1 VSPRAITPLLGTL
14 ALNTVT
20 RGLVAR
26 WAQLGPRF
34 LPFADAASAQLPLSR
49 LLRLS
54 LFQVSVGMALV
65 LLVGTLN
72 RVMIVELHVPA
83 ALVAV
88 MVALPVLYAPLRAL
102 IGFRSDSHR
111 SALGWRRVPFI
122 WMGTLIQFGGFAV
135 MPFALLVLSGGGE
148 SAQWPAWVG
157 QLGAGFCFLLVGAGL
172 HTTQTAGLALATDL
186 APEPAQPRVV
196 GLMYVM
202 LLAGTVVSALVF
214 GAMLSEFSPARLV
227 QVLQAAALATMVLN
241 TVALWQQ
248 EVRRPPR
255 GATVAAPP
263 PDFKRAW
270 SAYVHGDGT
279 RRRLLAIALGTL
291 AFGMQ
296 DVLLEPFGGQ
306 VLAMGVGATTL
317 LTATLAA
324 GGLAGF
330 AIASAVLSRGADPVR
345 MAMVGAAVGVP
356 AFAAVIGSAFVA
368 SVLLFVLGV
377 AAIGLGG
384 GLFSHGTLT
393 LTMNRAPKD
402 QAGLA
407 LGAWGA
413 VQATAAGAGVALG
426 GIGRDVVHALA
437 LRGVLGD
444 ALATP
449 VSGYAFVYA
458 AEALLLVATLIA
470 LMALLR
476 NEAGRHQ
483 PDNIPQHQWS
493 AP

>member
-1 VSPRAITPLLGTL
+1 MTSFSRD
-14 ALNTVT
+14 
-20 RGLVAR
+20 LVAR
-26 WAQLGPRF
+26 WARFGPRF
-34 LPFADAASAQLPLSR
+34 LPFADAATPDLPLSR
-49 LLRLS
+49 LLRLA

-102 IGFRSDSHR
+102 IGFRSDTHR

-148 SAQWPAWVG
+148 AAQWPAWIG
-157 QLGAGFCFLLVGAGL
+157 QLGAGLCFLLVGAGL

-186 APEPAQPRVV
+186 APRESQPRVV

-202 LLAGTVVSALVF
+202 LLAGTMASAFVF
-214 GAMLSEFSPARLV
+214 GAMLRDFSPGRLV

-241 TVALWQQ
+241 TVALWKQ
-248 EVRRPPR
+248 EPRRPPR
-255 GATVAAPP
+255 GAAVAAPP
-263 PDFKRAW
+263 ADFRQAW
-270 SAYVHGDGT
+270 SRLVQTDGT
-279 RRRLLAIALGTL
+279 RQRLVAIALGTL

-306 VLAMGVGATTL
+306 VLGMDVGATTW

-324 GGLAGF
+324 GGLIGF
-330 AIASAVLSRGADPVR
+330 SVASAVLSRGTDPVR
-345 MAMVGAAVGVP
+345 MAMAGAALGVP
-356 AFAAVIGSAFVA
+356 AFAAVIGSPLAGSLGLFVA
-368 SVLLFVLGV
+368 GV
-377 AAIGLGG
+377 FAIGVGA

-393 LTMNRAPKD
+393 LTMNRAPQD
-402 QAGLA
+402 QTGLA

-426 GIGRDVVHALA
+426 GIGRDAVQALA
-437 LRGVLGD
+437 SAGAFGER
-444 ALATP
+444 LAVPAT
-449 VSGYAFVYA
+449 GYAAVYA
-458 AEALLLVATLIA
+458 VEIVLLVATLIA
-470 LMALLR
+470 MATLLR
-476 NEAGRHQ
+476 SQARARQTSRPTEASSSPH
-483 PDNIPQHQWS
+483 PSPHQWS

>member
-1 VSPRAITPLLGTL
+1 MTSLSR
-14 ALNTVT
+14 N
-20 RGLVAR
+20 LVAR
-26 WAQLGPRF
+26 WAQFGPRF
-34 LPFADAASAQLPLSR
+34 LPFADAATPDLPLSR

-102 IGFRSDSHR
+102 IGFRSDNHR

-148 SAQWPAWVG
+148 SAQWPSWLG
-157 QLGAGFCFLLVGAGL
+157 PLGAGLCFLLVGAGL

-186 APEPAQPRVV
+186 APRETQPRVV

-202 LLAGTVVSALVF
+202 LLAGTMLSAFVF
-214 GAMLSEFSPARLV
+214 GAMLHDFSPGRLV

-241 TVALWQQ
+241 TVALWKQ
-248 EVRRPPR
+248 EPRRPPR
-255 GATVAAPP
+255 GAAPTAP
-263 PDFKRAW
+263 APDFKQAW
-270 SAYVHGDGT
+270 SQLVQTDDGT

-296 DVLLEPFGGQ
+296 DVLLEPYGGQ
-306 VLAMGVGATTL
+306 VLGMGVGATTW

-324 GGLAGF
+324 GGLIGF
-330 AIASAVLSRGADPVR
+330 SLASAVLSRGADPVR
-345 MAMVGAAVGVP
+345 MAMGGAALGVP
-356 AFAAVIGSAFVA
+356 AFAAVIAAPSLSSLALFVA
-368 SVLLFVLGV
+368 GV
-377 AAIGLGG
+377 FAIGLGG

-407 LGAWGA
+407 LGVWGA
-413 VQATAAGAGVALG
+413 VQATAAGVGVALG
-426 GIGRDVVHALA
+426 GIGRDTVQAVAVSGAFGERLTA
-437 LRGVLGD
+437 P
-444 ALATP
+444 AT
-449 VSGYAFVYA
+449 GYAFVYGL
-458 AEALLLVATLIA
+458 EIVLLVATLTA
-470 LMALLR
+470 MAALLR
-476 NEAGRHQ
+476 QEAKARQKTHRSNPPHPSQ
-483 PDNIPQHQWS
+483 QQWS
-493 AP
+493 AS

>member
-1 VSPRAITPLLGTL
+1 MTSLSRKL
-14 ALNTVT
+14 VT
-20 RGLVAR
+20 R
-26 WAQLGPRF
+26 WAYLGPRF
-34 LPFADAASAQLPLSR
+34 LPFADAATPDLPLSR

-102 IGFRSDSHR
+102 IGFRSDTHR

-148 SAQWPAWVG
+148 SAQWPAWLG
-157 QLGAGFCFLLVGAGL
+157 PLGAGLCFLLVGAGL

-186 APEPAQPRVV
+186 APRESQPRVV

-202 LLAGTVVSALVF
+202 LLAGTMVSAFIF
-214 GAMLSEFSPARLV
+214 GAMLRDFSPGRLV

-241 TVALWQQ
+241 TVALWKQ
-248 EVRRPPR
+248 EPRRPPR
-255 GATVAAPP
+255 GAMSAAPAL
-263 PDFKRAW
+263 DFRQAW
-270 SAYVHGDGT
+270 SRLVQTEGT
-279 RRRLLAIALGTL
+279 QRRLVAIALGTL

-306 VLAMGVGATTL
+306 VLGLDAGATTW

-324 GGLAGF
+324 GGLIGF
-330 AIASAVLSRGADPVR
+330 SVASAVLSRGADPVR
-345 MAMVGAAVGVP
+345 MAMAGAALGVP
-356 AFAAVIGSAFVA
+356 AFAAVISSPLLSSLALFVA
-368 SVLLFVLGV
+368 GV
-377 AAIGLGG
+377 FCIGMGG

-393 LTMNRAPKD
+393 LTMNRAPQD

-413 VQATAAGAGVALG
+413 VSATAAGAGVALG
-426 GIGRDVVHALA
+426 GIGRDAVQALA
-437 LRGVLGD
+437 SAGALGQQ
-444 ALATP
+444 LAVPAT
-449 VSGYAFVYA
+449 GYAFVYGL
-458 AEALLLVATLIA
+458 EIVLLVATLIA
-470 LMALLR
+470 MAALVRREAQARQTLR
-476 NEAGRHQ
+476 NRGQ
-483 PDNIPQHQWS
+483 SSQHQWS